1 MKEALRAEWGRMVL
15 LRSRCFMLTCLLRA
29 QLELDAMYSF
39 LCQFYSLGC
48 NLKITWQGIID
59 FSFSEAHMKLKNA
72 SMTDCPNKTTPKLRG
87 CRGLSPEG
95 KETALA
101 ENLSWILLISG
112 DKPLAYFSLVPS
124 AV

>member
-1 MKEALRAEWGRMVL
+1 
-15 LRSRCFMLTCLLRA
+15 
-29 QLELDAMYSF
+29 
-39 LCQFYSLGC
+39 
-48 NLKITWQGIID
+48 
-59 FSFSEAHMKLKNA
+59 MKLKNA